1 MASEIIKQE
10 NYVSWIAELKKRY
23 KNSQIKA
30 AVAVNREL
38 LSFYWHLGK
47 DIHENQFE
55 NTYGSGFYAKLS
67 ADLKTAIPEAKGF
80 SVRNIAYAHKFYLTY
95 STILQ

>member
-47 DIHENQFE
+47 DIH
-55 NTYGSGFYAKLS
+55 
-67 ADLKTAIPEAKGF
+67 
-80 SVRNIAYAHKFYLTY
+80 
-95 STILQ
+95 